1 MCANYLTLN
10 NRTGILFTINMLQ
23 SLNDL
28 RNTFGQKV
36 FFFMSDNHETFA
48 KLYLVLKTYK
58 RQITEINLNAF
69 IFITAKELESAV
81 GSPVGKS
88 IQIA

>member
-28 RNTFGQKV
+28 KKYFRTKSFFLCVTIKKTFV
-36 FFFMSDNHETFA
+36 T
-48 KLYLVLKTYK
+48 LYLVLKT
-58 RQITEINLNAF
+58 
-69 IFITAKELESAV
+69 
-81 GSPVGKS
+81 
-88 IQIA
+88 

>member
-28 RNTFGQKV
+28 KKYFRTKS
-36 FFFMSDNHETFA
+36 FFFMCDNQENFRYA
-48 KLYLVLKTYK
+48 LSGPQNLKK
-58 RQITEINLNAF
+58 ANNRD
-69 IFITAKELESAV
+69 
-81 GSPVGKS
+81 
-88 IQIA
+88 

>member
-28 RNTFGQKV
+28 RNTFGQKF

-48 KLYLVLKTYK
+48 KLYLVLKT
-58 RQITEINLNAF
+58 
-69 IFITAKELESAV
+69 
-81 GSPVGKS
+81 
-88 IQIA
+88 

>member
-36 FFFMSDNHETFA
+36 FFLRLTIKKTFA
-48 KLYLVLKTYK
+48 KLYLVLKT
-58 RQITEINLNAF
+58 
-69 IFITAKELESAV
+69 
-81 GSPVGKS
+81 
-88 IQIA
+88 